1 MKAFVNWN
9 WERTQVSI
17 SPLWIGSNSLH
28 KGSIEIL
35 HTYAFGDV
43 TKLETPQSKE
53 TRKAYLEDFFRKL
66 GPRQAVLEWYYKK
79 VLFGIGLMP
88 TRAVQWLC

>member
-1 MKAFVNWN
+1 MKAFVKLLPI
-9 WERTQVSI
+9 EIEKEIKYRFRHFEF
-17 SPLWIGSNSLH
+17 GSNSLH

-66 GPRQAVLEWYYKK
+66 GPRQAVLE
-79 VLFGIGLMP
+79 
-88 TRAVQWLC
+88 